1 MTQEIPPDVIEAIK
15 LIATWA
21 RGEDD
26 LVDDI
31 LERAAP
37 VLDNWLVERG
47 LLPAYDDGELL

>member
-31 LERAAP
+31 LERAPP

>member
-1 MTQEIPPDVIEAIK
+1 MTTPHDEIPDAVVEAIK
-15 LIATWA
+15 LIVTWA

-37 VLDNWLVERG
+37 VLDNWCVERG
-47 LLPAYDDGELL
+47 LLPAYD